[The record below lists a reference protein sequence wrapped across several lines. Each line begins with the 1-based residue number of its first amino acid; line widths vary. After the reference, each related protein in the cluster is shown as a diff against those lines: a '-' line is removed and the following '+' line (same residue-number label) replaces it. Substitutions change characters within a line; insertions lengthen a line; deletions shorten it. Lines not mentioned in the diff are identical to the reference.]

1 MIRTVVLSSHA
12 FRACC
17 ADEDLVVL
25 GDDVCVNAGAFLLG
39 HELTRNG
46 MFKRGPV
53 DVGAGCIIGPGAL
66 LGPNVTAEAGS
77 IVPALASALPGQTFR
92 RGTSR

>member
-1 MIRTVVLSSHA
+1 MLSSHA

-53 DVGAGCIIGPGAL
+53 DVGSGCIIGPGAL